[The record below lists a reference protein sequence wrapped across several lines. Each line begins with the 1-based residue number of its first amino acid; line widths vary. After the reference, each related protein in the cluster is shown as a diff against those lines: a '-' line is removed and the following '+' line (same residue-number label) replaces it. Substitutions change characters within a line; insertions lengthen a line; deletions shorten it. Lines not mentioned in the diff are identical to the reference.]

1 MNTLTYNKN
10 FQRTVKKEE
19 IPVCNILGVDIAAI
33 NMEWLIKYLN
43 ANITKLSGDYL
54 CVSNVHTTVTA
65 YEDEEYCKVQNGG
78 IMAIPDGGPL
88 SSVGQKRGFKNMKRT
103 TGPSLMEEVFKISA
117 SRGYRHYFY
126 GSTDET
132 LEKLYSV
139 LTEIYPGIQIAGMY
153 SPPFRPMTKEEDKAI
168 VERINETNPDF
179 VWVGLGA
186 PKQEKWMAA
195 HQGKIN
201 GLMVGVGAGF
211 DYHAG
216 NIDRA
221 PEWMQ
226 KSNLEWV
233 YRLLQ
238 DPKRLFKR
246 YLNTNTKF
254 IWNAMIKG
262 N

>member
-1 MNTLTYNKN
+1 MCATVYNTAYK
-10 FQRTVKKEE
+10 RTVDKSA
-19 IPVCNILGVDIAAI
+19 IPICNIMGVDIAVI
-33 NMEWLIKYLN
+33 DMEWLVDYLN
-43 ANITKLSGDYL
+43 RNVKNLSGDYI

-65 YEDEEYCKVQNGG
+65 YEDQEYRKIQNGG

-103 TGPSLMEEVFKISA
+103 TGPSLMGEIFKISA
-117 SRGYRHYFY
+117 SKGYRHYFY

-132 LEKLYSV
+132 LEKLLNV
-139 LTEIYPGIQIAGMY
+139 LNDTYPGIQIAGMY
-153 SPPFRPMTKEEDKAI
+153 SPPFRPMTDDEDRAI
-168 VERINETNPDF
+168 VDRINETMPDII
-179 VWVGLGA
+179 WVGLGA

-195 HQGKIN
+195 HQGKVN

-216 NIDRA
+216 NIRRA
-221 PEWMQ
+221 PKWMQ
-226 KSNLEWV
+226 KNNLEWV

-246 YLNTNTKF
+246 YWHTNTKF
-254 IWNAMIKG
+254 IWNAMIRGK
-262 N
+262 